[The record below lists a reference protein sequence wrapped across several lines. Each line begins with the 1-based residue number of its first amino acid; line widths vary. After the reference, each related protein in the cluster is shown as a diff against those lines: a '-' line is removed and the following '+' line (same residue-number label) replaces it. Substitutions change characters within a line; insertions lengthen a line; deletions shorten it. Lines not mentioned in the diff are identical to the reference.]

1 MSLQRLSVHRPI
13 ALSMCVLAVLVI
25 GLIAFDRIGIDLL
38 PNIEYPTLAVVTI
51 YPNADPESVESDVTR
66 PIERTLATVSGLR
79 ELESL
84 SMENASLI
92 MATFEWGTDLGDAFE
107 EINSLLSVAS
117 LLLPTDVQRPIVVK
131 LDLSQVPVLNIAV
144 TGDDDL
150 LALTDRVENE
160 IVPVIERVPGV
171 AQVSVAGGAYPQIS
185 IYYDTQALREKA
197 RLNPLSVQQM
207 LEYQNAIV
215 PAGNLEVL
223 PEELGLDTRG
233 VQRFPLRVGASLK
246 SIDDLRD
253 LVISVE
259 QPQTGGDAFGLS
271 ALVPPDIVRLG
282 EVAEIVEEVRRVE
295 GHTRVNGQPA
305 VIMRVLKESEANTVE
320 VSRDVLAAVATLNAQ
335 LAGDLKLEVVTD
347 QAEFINTSIN
357 NLASS
362 ALVGAILAIL
372 VLTLFLRSWRDIIVI
387 AVSIPL
393 SFVVAIVLLYFG
405 GFTLNL
411 MTLGGLAVAMGMLVD
426 NAIVVLENIF
436 RLRREGLEPKQAAV
450 QGSGE
455 MASAII
461 AATLTTMAVF
471 VPLIFMRSLA
481 GYLFK
486 EMSLAV
492 TFALAASL
500 LVALTVVPMLAA
512 HLPDRLV
519 RAAGAA
525 ASEAPTGTQRGIAD
539 RLAPVYARAVRRVIR
554 RPWLTV
560 VIAVAFTISLVLLP
574 RLLNV
579 GFVPEMDGSL
589 VTIDIQLPTGTPVS
603 VTDAVVREVEAYLGT
618 LPEVDLVSVQV
629 GNQGGTDYL
638 SIVQEMPVNQAQVHA
653 LLVPPSERS
662 RSSHE
667 LAELIAGELP
677 VPAEAVVRLS
687 ADRAVDA
694 LGDAFAMGLTLEI
707 LGPDWHTLE
716 NLASRIADEL
726 RQTPGFVNIT
736 SSADDVNQVLFFEV
750 DRVQAGRALLPA
762 GQVGLTVRLALT
774 GLEAT
779 TVHIDGRTVPVV
791 IKPDPSETES
801 LSALRSLRVWNL
813 QNDAEGY
820 PQAARFQAIT
830 KADSPV
836 ITDAPRTIRHLDR
849 QRVATVKAQ
858 LDGLDLGTARRI
870 AEEIVAAAELPAG
883 YEVRLAG
890 IHATLDESMGELV
903 LALGLAV
910 LFVYMVMAAQF
921 ESLRYPAIIMITVPL
936 SAVGAFV
943 ALWLAGQQL
952 NVPAFIGLIL
962 LVGIAV
968 NNGIVLVDTI
978 GRFRRTLPLEEA
990 IVEAC
995 RVRLRPIL
1003 MTALTTILG
1012 LVPLALGWGEGTEI
1026 QVPLALAT
1034 LGGLISGTLLTLFV
1048 VPGFY
1053 RLFSGKVQESA
1064 PGDFGQ
1070 QLEA

>member
-1 MSLQRLSVHRPI
+1 
-13 ALSMCVLAVLVI
+13 MCVLAVLVI
-25 GLIAFDRIGIDLL
+25 GLIAFQRIGIDLL
-38 PNIEYPTLAVVTI
+38 PNIEYPTLAVVTV
-51 YPNADPESVESDVTR
+51 YPNADPESVESDVTQ

-84 SMENASLI
+84 SLESASLI
-92 MATFEWGTDLGDAFE
+92 MATFDWGTDLGDAFE

-117 LLLPTDVQRPIVVK
+117 LLLPSDAQRPIVVK
-131 LDLSQVPVLNIAV
+131 LDLAQVPVLNIAA
-144 TGDDDL
+144 TGGEDL
-150 LALTDRVENE
+150 LALTGRVEKE

-171 AQVSVAGGAYPQIS
+171 AQVSIAGGAYPQIG
-185 IYYDTQALREKA
+185 IYYDTQALRERA
-197 RLNPLSVQQM
+197 RLNPLDIQTM
-207 LEYQNAIV
+207 LQYQNAIV
-215 PAGNLEVL
+215 PAGNLEVY
-223 PEELGLDTRG
+223 PEELGLAPGG
-233 VQRFPLRVGASLK
+233 VQRYPMRVGASLD
-246 SIDDLRD
+246 SVDDLRD

-259 QPQTGGDAFGLS
+259 MPQAGGDAFGLS
-271 ALVPPDIVRLG
+271 ALLPPDVIRLG
-282 EVAEIVEEVRRVE
+282 EVADIVEEVRSVE
-295 GHTRVNGQPA
+295 GHTRVNGEPA

-320 VSRDVLAAVATLNAQ
+320 VSRDVLAAVAMLSAGLDDDITLH
-335 LAGDLKLEVVTD
+335 LVTD
-347 QAEFINTSIN
+347 QAQFINSSIS
-357 NLASS
+357 NLAASG
-362 ALVGAILAIL
+362 LVGAILAIL

-393 SFVVAIVLLYFG
+393 SFIVAIVLLYFG

-436 RLRREGLEPKQAAV
+436 RLRGQGMTPKEAAV
-450 QGSGE
+450 QGSSE
-455 MASAII
+455 MAPAII
-461 AATLTTMAVF
+461 ASTLTTVAVF
-471 VPLIFMRSLA
+471 LPLIFMRSLA

-492 TFALAASL
+492 LFALGASL

-512 HLPDRLV
+512 HLPQRLV
-519 RAAGAA
+519 RTAHAAGH
-525 ASEAPTGTQRGIAD
+525 TGVRKANSG
-539 RLAPVYARAVRRVIR
+539 LAEKLTPVYTRAVRKVLR
-554 RPWLTV
+554 RPWMTV
-560 VIAVAFTISLVLLP
+560 VIAGAFTVSLVLLP
-574 RLLNV
+574 SLLDV

-589 VTIDIQLPTGTPVS
+589 VTIDIHLPPGTPVS
-603 VTDAVVREVEAYLGT
+603 VTDEVVRDVEAYLET
-618 LPEVDLVSVQV
+618 LPEVALLSIQV

-638 SIVQEMPVNQAQVHA
+638 SIVQEMPVNQARVHA
-653 LLVPPSERS
+653 LLVPPGERS

-667 LAELIAGELP
+667 LAQAISEELP
-677 VPAEAVVRLS
+677 VPPEAIVQLS

-694 LGDAFAMGLTLEI
+694 LGDDFAMGLTLEI
-707 LGPDWHTLE
+707 LGPDWKVLE
-716 NLASRIADEL
+716 AAATHVANEL

-762 GQVGLTVRLALT
+762 GQVGLTVRLAMT
-774 GLEAT
+774 GLQAT
-779 TVHIDGRTVPVV
+779 TLHIDGRSVPVL
-791 IKPDPSETES
+791 IKPSPGETEN
-801 LSALRSLRVWNL
+801 LEALRSLRVWNL
-813 QNDAEGY
+813 QSDAEGF

-830 KADSPV
+830 KAGSPV

-849 QRVATVKAQ
+849 QRVATVQAQ
-858 LDGLDLGTARRI
+858 LDGVDLGTAREV
-870 AEEIVAAAELPAG
+870 AQKIVDSLELPAG

-890 IHATLDESMGELV
+890 IHATLDESMGELLV
-903 LALGLAV
+903 ALGLAV

-921 ESLRYPAIIMITVPL
+921 ESLRYPGIIMITVPL

-978 GRFRRTLPLEEA
+978 GRLRRTLALEDA

-1026 QVPLALAT
+1026 QVPLALST

-1053 RLFSGKVQESA
+1053 RLFSGPAEKSA
-1064 PGDFGQ
+1064 PGDLPQ
-1070 QLEA
+1070 RLEA